1 MALTLRTRTH
11 RVVSA
16 SLGHTPKLLCAAQ
29 GHDRLT
35 LAIASVSG
43 MLSGRT
49 KRVDGAVAEGPCAA
63 LPAATKEI
71 GIFPINHLMHGD

>member
-1 MALTLRTRTH
+1 MALTLRTRTR

-16 SLGHTPKLLCAAQ
+16 SLGHTPKLLCVVQ
-29 GHDRLT
+29 GHGRLT

-63 LPAATKEI
+63 LPAGTKEI
-71 GIFPINHLMHGD
+71 LSRFH